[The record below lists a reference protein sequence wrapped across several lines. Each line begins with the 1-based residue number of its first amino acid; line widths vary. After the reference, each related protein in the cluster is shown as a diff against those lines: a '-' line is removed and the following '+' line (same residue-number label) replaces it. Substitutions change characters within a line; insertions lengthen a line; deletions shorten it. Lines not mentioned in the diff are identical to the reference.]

1 MKNLTLIIALLLLS
15 CALYSQKIAPQK
27 ICKYKVENFKAL
39 SINDT
44 SDAVIDL
51 FYSKKESAIYNQ
63 MSLLPFSIV
72 LAVAPTP
79 AQVVGFGS
87 FIISGPLFISGSYT
101 LIRYRKKKLH
111 KVLSEYKATKTLPK
125 WVRKKTNKLLKEY
138 SLQQIDY

>member
-1 MKNLTLIIALLLLS
+1 MRILVYIIALSLFS
-15 CALYSQKIAPQK
+15 CTLYAQEKTPQK
-27 ICKYKVENFKAL
+27 ICKYKVENFRAL

-51 FYSKKESAIYNQ
+51 FFSKKESAVYNQ
-63 MSLLPFSIV
+63 MSLLPISII
-72 LAVAPTP
+72 LAVVPTP
-79 AQVVGFGS
+79 AQVVGLGS
-87 FIISGPLFISGSYT
+87 FIISGPLFLNGSYT

-111 KVLSEYKATKTLPK
+111 KILNEYKTNKTLPK